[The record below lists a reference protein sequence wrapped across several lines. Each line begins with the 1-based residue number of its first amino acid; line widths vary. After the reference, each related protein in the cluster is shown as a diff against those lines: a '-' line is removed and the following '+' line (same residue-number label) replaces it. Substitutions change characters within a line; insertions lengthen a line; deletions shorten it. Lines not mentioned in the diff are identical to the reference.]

1 MDGQKLK
8 VQTFKHEWSGKDR
21 GCPQDSVCG
30 PEGGKNCGLL
40 AKTQPATHPCK
51 SRVTGTQSHL
61 FLHGSSEQ
69 LLPLN
74 RDLSSCNRDHCAN
87 KAWNISLV
95 TLSIESVC
103 QSLMGNVDGKMGRSA
118 KGVSSHEV
126 LFCLFL
132 KYGLNFV
139 KGSDSTSS
147 FIFSSSQNS
156 NKIRMKMGKIYPQ

>member
-1 MDGQKLK
+1 MDDEKLK
-8 VQTFKHEWSGKDR
+8 VQTFKHEWSGKTEAALRILHVDQS
-21 GCPQDSVCG
+21 GQKLWSAG
-30 PEGGKNCGLL
+30 Q
-40 AKTQPATHPCK
+40 TQPATHPCK

-61 FLHGSSEQ
+61 FLHGLPEQ

-74 RDLSSCNRDHCAN
+74 RDLSSCKRDHCAN
-87 KAWNISLV
+87 KAWNISLWP
-95 TLSIESVC
+95 SIESVC
-103 QSLMGNVDGKMGRSA
+103 QSLIGNVDGKMRRSA
-118 KGVSSHEV
+118 KGVSSLEV

-156 NKIRMKMGKIYPQ
+156 NKIRMKMGKIYP